1 MVTFRMG
8 RRDYIYIHSSILHL
22 LSVIAGGVTAT
33 ATLPHSESAVVV
45 GADDEKLGCI
55 RVVGLAS
62 RTTIRAKSMGQNRQ
76 EMIRKYNTAA
86 SN

>member
-1 MVTFRMG
+1 M
-8 RRDYIYIHSSILHL
+8 HL

-33 ATLPHSESAVVV
+33 ATPPHSESAVV

-76 EMIRKYNTAA
+76 EMIRKYFNTAA

>member
-1 MVTFRMG
+1 M
-8 RRDYIYIHSSILHL
+8 HL

-33 ATLPHSESAVVV
+33 ATPPHSESAVV

-62 RTTIRAKSMGQNRQ
+62 RTTIRAKSMGQNRPRNDTQ
-76 EMIRKYNTAA
+76 VLQHSR
-86 SN
+86 